1 MGSAVTNGGGM
12 GGEVTGA
19 KGKQQRLKE
28 RDRLQN
34 SRVAHEI
41 RDFVL
46 KAVNSTTKREG
57 YCKEEEEEEEG
68 LARTVCRTYARSQ
81 MRLGEIRMKRR
92 GEERRTKEKNNG
104 DCETKLGRDL
114 LREGK
119 EDKERETQVKQT
131 NNPSLLDLCVTVLEN
146 GRYAQR
152 SAQRQRYDERQTF

>member
-1 MGSAVTNGGGM
+1 MESAVTNGGGM

-46 KAVNSTTKREG
+46 KAVNNTTKREG
-57 YCKEEEEEEEG
+57 YCKEEEEEG

-81 MRLGEIRMKRR
+81 MRLS
-92 GEERRTKEKNNG
+92 EK
-104 DCETKLGRDL
+104 
-114 LREGK
+114 
-119 EDKERETQVKQT
+119 
-131 NNPSLLDLCVTVLEN
+131 LE
-146 GRYAQR
+146 
-152 SAQRQRYDERQTF
+152 